1 MRKVLRVMATTA
13 VGMTLLSCAAPPQ
26 PGNSAAI
33 GFGIDGFDIGAIV
46 GSVVASTEAY
56 VLPLPRRVVY
66 GPPRRT
72 RNSYS
77 DRSYARSKTPS
88 PKAAHVPRPAPSRSK
103 AVKADVQPDAVEQ
116 KSEAKFRATQA
127 KAEKLG
133 VHKLTKQD
141 IDGLSREQLKQLRGY

>member
-13 VGMTLLSCAAPPQ
+13 VGMTLLSCAAPRQ
-26 PGNSAAI
+26 PGDIAAI
-33 GFGIDGFDIGAIV
+33 GLGIDGFDIGTIV
-46 GSVVASTEAY
+46 GSVLASTEAY
-56 VLPLPRRVVY
+56 VLRLPRRVVY

-88 PKAAHVPRPAPSRSK
+88 PKAAHVPRT
-103 AVKADVQPDAVEQ
+103 DAVEQ
-116 KSEAKFRATQA
+116 KSEAKFRAAQA

-133 VHKLTKQD
+133 VHTLTKQD

>member
-1 MRKVLRVMATTA
+1 MRKVLRVIATTA

-33 GFGIDGFDIGAIV
+33 GFGIDGFDVGAI
-46 GSVVASTEAY
+46 GASTEAY
-56 VLPLPRRVVY
+56 VLPLPRRAVH

-88 PKAAHVPRPAPSRSK
+88 PEAAHAPRT
-103 AVKADVQPDAVEQ
+103 DAVDQ
-116 KSEAKFRATQA
+116 KSEATFRAAQA